1 MRIFIAGGGQVA
13 AFIARR
19 LIREANELTIL
30 EHDEGRCR
38 YLDAHLDA
46 KIVHGNAA
54 SIADWRKAGI
64 TKAEMVIAVTQ
75 SDELNLLA
83 ALIVQAQAPAAFKA
97 VRLRTHEFSI
107 WRQMLEAQGVKID
120 RVIHPESDIVAR
132 ILRVLA
138 IPGVSDIRDFAGGAV
153 KLFGMN
159 VEPSSWLAGKTLAEL
174 DRAGPPRNAIVGIIF
189 RGYQVI
195 IPHGGEVLQAGDHI
209 YTVTTRGDLDDF
221 LRFMGIEKQESLKR
235 VFIVGGG
242 EIGIAVA
249 EVLER
254 EGVSIKLFEDDGR
267 QCEHASS
274 VLKKTIV
281 IHGDGTDQETLLQE
295 NVEGVDAFMALTKDD
310 DANIIVSLL
319 ARRLGAKK
327 LVALVNR
334 LDYLPLAQRLGINT
348 TVSLRLKAMDAI
360 LEFVRKGGVLSVRT
374 FREQEAEAI
383 ELIAPKTSR
392 YIGLPLRDVPFPRG
406 VIVGAIARPD
416 GEVLVPRGDAII
428 EAGDRVVFLSLDR
441 CVPELESAF
450 LSGANKAL
458 WGRR

>member
-1 MRIFIAGGGQVA
+1 MRRQF
-13 AFIARR
+13 RR
-19 LIREANELTIL
+19 
-30 EHDEGRCR
+30 
-38 YLDAHLDA
+38 
-46 KIVHGNAA
+46 AA
-54 SIADWRKAGI
+54 SRAHPYLYNQGAKAWIEGKSLMQFLSFTDYQYQLGESLLVAPFI
-64 TKAEMVIAVTQ
+64 EPGGYRGCDF
-75 SDELNLLA
+75 DED
-83 ALIVQAQAPAAFKA
+83 KA